1 MPPHKEPKLLPEH
14 QKKRILRITRAQAN
28 NLNLLPK
35 QIKELEE
42 KRQQNPG
49 KKQADTMWAK
59 QKKLQQELDTL
70 LNKLGRP
77 TDAELDAA
85 KQDAFRRYDLEN
97 ANQELIQVRRRL
109 EYIAKHPGNVS
120 KHDLALLKTKEKQ
133 LLDAINQLNI
143 DESDIEYYDP
153 TPVHRDYSKKSD
165 FARAKK
171 QLKPKKDK
179 TKINIDLHDIER

>member
-1 MPPHKEPKLLPEH
+1 M
-14 QKKRILRITRAQAN
+14 
-28 NLNLLPK
+28 
-35 QIKELEE
+35 
-42 KRQQNPG
+42 
-49 KKQADTMWAK
+49 
-59 QKKLQQELDTL
+59 
-70 LNKLGRP
+70 
-77 TDAELDAA
+77 
-85 KQDAFRRYDLEN
+85 EN

-120 KHDLALLKTKEKQ
+120 KHDLALLKDKEKQ